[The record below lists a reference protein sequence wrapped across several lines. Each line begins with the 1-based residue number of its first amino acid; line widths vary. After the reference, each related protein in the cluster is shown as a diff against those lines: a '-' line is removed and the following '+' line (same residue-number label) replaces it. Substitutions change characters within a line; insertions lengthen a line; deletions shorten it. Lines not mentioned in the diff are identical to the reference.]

1 MEILS
6 SPRRG
11 RRGNLSG
18 FGTNKLGTLIFG
30 SKVELGFRG
39 QILLQFGEDLVKEAT
54 VLGKIHRGIISK
66 VKLLNQ
72 FEVFD
77 QFEVFVC
84 AWSYLFFLAENSSVY
99 PCSFLLSHASNYGGE
114 NRSLF
119 FKRGSPLSQNTKF

>member
-66 VKLLNQ
+66 VNLLNSKCL
-72 FEVFD
+72 
-77 QFEVFVC
+77 FVLGHI
-84 AWSYLFFLAENSSVY
+84 YFFLLKTRVCILV
-99 PCSFLLSHASNYGGE
+99 PFC
-114 NRSLF
+114 
-119 FKRGSPLSQNTKF
+119 